1 MKKYFAAKIGKVLEG
16 YSFPLLKEMNSFA
29 HLTQFKSINPRT
41 FAVFY
46 IAISGF
52 IFAFLLSSHLLANF
66 AANI

>member
-1 MKKYFAAKIGKVLEG
+1 
-16 YSFPLLKEMNSFA
+16 MNSFA
-29 HLTQFKSINPRT
+29 NLTQFKSINPRT